1 MENRLIAH
9 SLIKWKNKFLLIKRS
24 DIKRGI
30 KNVYPSYWDIPG
42 GSVEDG
48 ELPRHAA
55 IRECKEEV
63 GLDIEIKGIIHEDS
77 NIDKEKIFTRLVYN
91 AKIINDK
98 ELNIKLDPEE
108 HVQYLWI
115 SNLDELKGEKIV
127 PYLYNILN

>member
-55 IRECKEEV
+55 IRECREEV